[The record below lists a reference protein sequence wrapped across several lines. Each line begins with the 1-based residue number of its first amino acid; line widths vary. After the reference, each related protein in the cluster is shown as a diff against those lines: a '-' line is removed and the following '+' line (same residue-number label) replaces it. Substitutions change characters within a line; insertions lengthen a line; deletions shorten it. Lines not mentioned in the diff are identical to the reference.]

1 MFWADSFH
9 FESIFISVIFIIVF
23 GTFAF
28 VMINGIT
35 QWAKNNAAPV
45 LTVPAKIVTKRTNTR
60 GGSGNSAAHTTYYVT
75 FEFQNGDRIEL
86 QLNGRKYGQLADGD
100 FGLLTF
106 QGTRFQIFERH
117 KKESSE

>member
-1 MFWADSFH
+1 MFWADGFH

-75 FEFQNGDRIEL
+75 FEVQDGDRIEL